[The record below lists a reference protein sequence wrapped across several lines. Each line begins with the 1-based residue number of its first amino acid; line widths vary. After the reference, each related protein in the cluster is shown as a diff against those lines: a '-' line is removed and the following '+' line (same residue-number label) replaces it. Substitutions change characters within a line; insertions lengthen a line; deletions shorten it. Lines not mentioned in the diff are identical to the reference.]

1 MADSRGAGIGRV
13 GCLDVGGTAIKT
25 GILEGDRLVGA
36 RQWPTP
42 ARGDGIGE
50 RVVDRAVQIVAEL
63 AAEQEPLDA
72 VGFVVP
78 GVVDPVAGVGIWSE
92 NLGWR
97 DVPFHN
103 LLEERLGIPVA
114 VGHDVRAGGLAE
126 ARLGAGAGYRDVVFL
141 PVGTG
146 VAAAIVCD
154 GVPYDRDRP
163 TGEIGHVDI
172 GHDEPCVCGL
182 RGCVEAIAS
191 AAAIARRYAAR
202 TGAIVS
208 AAEVSSRV
216 VAGDPDARVVW
227 ADAVA
232 GLGRAIAWLAAVLA
246 PEIVI
251 VGGGLAEAGEVL
263 LEPLRADVEKR
274 ITFQHRPVIA
284 PSAMGS
290 LAGCV
295 GAGLLARDL
304 GASRS

>member
-1 MADSRGAGIGRV
+1 MAGGSGARIGRM
-13 GCLDVGGTAIKT
+13 GCLDVGGTAIKA
-25 GILEGDRLVGA
+25 GVLEGDRLIGT

-42 ARGDGIGE
+42 APGDGIGE
-50 RVVDRAVQIVAEL
+50 RVVDRAAQIVAEL
-63 AAEQEPLDA
+63 TAAHGPLDA

-78 GVVDPVAGVGIWSE
+78 GVVDPVAGVGLWSE

-97 DVPFHN
+97 DVPFRD
-103 LLEERLGIPVA
+103 LLEARLGLPVA

-126 ARLGAGAGYRDVVFL
+126 ARLGAGADYRDVVFL

-146 VAAAIVCD
+146 IAAAIVCD
-154 GVPYDRDRP
+154 GVLYDRDRP

-182 RGCVEAIAS
+182 HGCVEAIAS

-202 TGAIVS
+202 TGARIS
-208 AAEVSSRV
+208 AAEVSRRV
-216 VAGDPDARVVW
+216 VAGDPDARAVW

-246 PEIVI
+246 PEIVV

-274 ITFQHRPVIA
+274 ITFHHRPVIA

-304 GASRS
+304 AGEPS